1 MKKVAVVMGRWQLL
15 HKGHMTLIQKAL
27 STAENVVVVIGS
39 AWRSRSCLNPWT
51 WQERQAML
59 EAALTPAERA
69 RVQFL
74 PVRDYGNDLE
84 WTAAVKKG
92 VTELS
97 GGADVTLVGFEKDAT
112 SYYLKLFPQWHYV
125 HVEREHM
132 LDATSLRELYLDQE
146 ASRSHVYG
154 RLASAVPAGVVKFLQ
169 KWAQSKAFSWCARE
183 QSAVKAY
190 RAKWTADR
198 YDTADNVLMA
208 TYQGKRYV
216 ALVRRKEGTIGEGLW
231 ALPGGFVD
239 PDEAKLAAAMR
250 ELQEE
255 TGYKGSLDEL
265 AKSLKGEKVFDDP
278 RRSPRGPLVTTAFH
292 FDLGRVDQLPAL
304 QGQDDVDLAEWVSL
318 HELANMQDQL
328 FEDHA
333 LILRHFGL
341 LAT

>member
-15 HKGHMTLIQKAL
+15 HNGHMTLIQKAL

-74 PVRDYGNDLE
+74 PIRDYGNDDE
-84 WTAAVKKG
+84 WTYAIERG
-92 VTELS
+92 VTELFL
-97 GGADVTLVGFEKDAT
+97 GGPVTLVGFEKDAS
-112 SYYLKLFPQWHYV
+112 SYYLKLFPKWSYV
-125 HVEREHM
+125 HAEREHM
-132 LDATSLRELYLDQE
+132 LDATSLRGLYLEKAPDP
-146 ASRSHVYG
+146 
-154 RLASAVPAGVVKFLQ
+154 LAYVELGKSVPDGVVKFL
-169 KWAQSKAFSWCARE
+169 KRWAQSKAFEGCARE
-183 QSAVKAY
+183 HAQVKAY

-292 FDLGRVDQLPAL
+292 FDLGCVEGRPAL
-304 QGQDDVDLAEWVSL
+304 QGQDDVDLAEWIDL
-318 HELANMQDQL
+318 NELARMEDQL

-341 LAT
+341 LTT